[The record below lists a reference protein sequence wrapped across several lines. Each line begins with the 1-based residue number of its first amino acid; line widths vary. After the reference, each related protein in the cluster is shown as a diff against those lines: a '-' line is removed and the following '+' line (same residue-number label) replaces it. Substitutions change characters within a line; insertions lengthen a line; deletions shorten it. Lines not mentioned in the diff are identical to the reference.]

1 MAARYLQV
9 NNMRER
15 ERDERMRHRSE
26 VIRKE
31 TDDINSVTL
40 AQHRAAK

>member
-9 NNMRER
+9 NNMREKER
-15 ERDERMRHRSE
+15 EKQMRHRSE
-26 VIRKE
+26 VIKKE
-31 TDDINSVTL
+31 TDEINAKTL